1 MTVPLV
7 TMAAFSEIQQ
17 SGGDLALAVAPAP
30 ARPRPGGGRF
40 LIIIGL
46 LLAILAGAGVFL
58 LGNFGGG
65 TSIGGGPTQTVV
77 VAAQSIPIRHKIAD
91 SDLTTTKISGSLP
104 NTFAATTEVKGLI
117 SEITISKGALI
128 TSDMLARD
136 LGLIPAGAAPAY
148 LPLPSGYVAMTIPT
162 GEQQG
167 VAGHITLDDY
177 ITVIASA
184 SLTIFSSS
192 GQQLPGPPKV
202 VSKTVFTNVHIIGL
216 GPASANVQP
225 ASGTSA
231 TSGGSSGVTSGVTSS
246 LTIELT
252 QCDAEYF
259 TWFLGNTTLRYT
271 LESPNDYLKQPPSA
285 PDPTCPTV
293 LSAQGVTQKEVEA
306 RYHFTTL

>member
-1 MTVPLV
+1 M
-7 TMAAFSEIQQ
+7 
-17 SGGDLALAVAPAP
+17 AVASAP

-65 TSIGGGPTQTVV
+65 GGAIGGGPNETVV
-77 VAAQSIPIRHKIAD
+77 VAAQSIPIRHQLTDA
-91 SDLTTTKISGSLP
+91 DLTTTKISGTLQ
-104 NTFAATTEVKGLI
+104 NTYTKPGDVKGLI
-117 SEITISKGALI
+117 SEIQISKGALI

-136 LGLIPAGAAPAY
+136 AGLIPAGSAPAY
-148 LPLPSGYVAMTIPT
+148 LPLASGYVAMTIPT

-167 VAGHITLDDY
+167 VAGHITLGDY

-184 SLTIFSSS
+184 SLTIFSAT
-192 GQQLPGPPKV
+192 GQQTGPAKV
-202 VSKTVFTNVHIIGL
+202 VSKTVFTNIHIIGL

-225 ASGTSA
+225 AGSA
-231 TSGGSSGVTSGVTSS
+231 GAAGGAQGATTGVTSS

-252 QCDAEYF
+252 QCDAEFF

-271 LESPNDYLKQPPSA
+271 LESFNDYLKQPPSA
-285 PDPTCPTV
+285 PDPACPTV
-293 LSAQGVTQKEVEA
+293 GTAQGVTQKEVEA

>member
-1 MTVPLV
+1 M
-7 TMAAFSEIQQ
+7 
-17 SGGDLALAVAPAP
+17 AVAPAP

-65 TSIGGGPTQTVV
+65 GAIGGGATETVV
-77 VAAQSIPIRHKIAD
+77 VAAQTIPVRHQIND
-91 SDLTTTKISGSLP
+91 SDLTTTKVSGTLP
-104 NTFAATTEVKGLI
+104 NVYNKSSDVRGLI
-117 SEITISKGALI
+117 SEIQITKGVLI

-136 LGLIPAGAAPAY
+136 AGLIPAGSAPAY
-148 LPLPSGYVAMTIPT
+148 LPLASGYVAMAIPT

-167 VAGHITLDDY
+167 VAGHITLGDY

-184 SLTIFSSS
+184 ALTVFSAS
-192 GQQLPGPPKV
+192 GVQAAGPPKV
-202 VSKTVFTNVHIIGL
+202 VSKTVFTNVHVIGL

-225 ASGTSA
+225 ATGTA
-231 TSGGSSGVTSGVTSS
+231 AGGSQGTTAGLTSS

-252 QCDAEYF
+252 QCDAEFF
-259 TWFLGNTTLRYT
+259 TWFLNNTQLKYT
-271 LESPNDYLKQPPSA
+271 VESFNDYLKQPPSA

-293 LSAQGVTQKEVEA
+293 LSAQGVSQKEVEA
-306 RYHFTTL
+306 RYHFTNL

>member
-1 MTVPLV
+1 
-7 TMAAFSEIQQ
+7 
-17 SGGDLALAVAPAP
+17 LAVASAP

-65 TSIGGGPTQTVV
+65 GGAIGGGPSETVV
-77 VAAQSIPIRHKIAD
+77 VAAQSIPIRHQMTDA
-91 SDLTTTKISGSLP
+91 DLTTTKISGTLQ
-104 NTFAATTEVKGLI
+104 NTYTKPGDVKGLI
-117 SEITISKGALI
+117 SEIQISKGALI

-136 LGLIPAGAAPAY
+136 AGLIPAGSAPAY
-148 LPLPSGYVAMTIPT
+148 LPLASGYVAMTIPT

-167 VAGHITLDDY
+167 VAGHITLGDY

-184 SLTIFSSS
+184 SLTIFSTT
-192 GQQLPGPPKV
+192 GVQAAGPAKV

-225 ASGTSA
+225 AGSA
-231 TSGGSSGVTSGVTSS
+231 GAAGGAQGATTGVTSS

-271 LESPNDYLKQPPSA
+271 LESFNDYLKQPPSA

-293 LSAQGVTQKEVEA
+293 LSAQGVSQKEVEA
-306 RYHFTTL
+306 RYHFTIL